1 MAARE
6 IKDNRYLIITVII
19 IVIMIIV
26 RRGINFEEGGGGE
39 EDREKENERKIK
51 GSIKTEALK
60 KQHLLYTIYRKY
72 SLTIK
77 KHARLSISMENIY
90 HKNGKNKKQVSLF
103 LYQRK

>member
-19 IVIMIIV
+19 TVIMIIV
-26 RRGINFEEGGGGE
+26 RRRINIEEGGGGE
-39 EDREKENERKIK
+39 EDREKDNERKIK

-72 SLTIK
+72 FLTIK
-77 KHARLSISMENIY
+77 IHARLSISMENIY
-90 HKNGKNKKQVSLF
+90 HKNGKNKKQVSLC